1 VTAGTPLRASLAVV
15 VVLATVG
22 SFGAA
27 FGVMTGCTNEYSCTS
42 TGCAPCT
49 TTNAWLTAGWIAQG
63 VLLLAGLGLA
73 VLAAR
78 RTRLAAVRTAALL
91 LGPLA
96 FALFVLT
103 TVVAAAS
110 Y

>member
-1 VTAGTPLRASLAVV
+1 MTAGTPLRASLAVV
-15 VVLATVG
+15 LILATVG

-27 FGVMTGCTNEYSCTS
+27 FGVMTGCTNDYGCTS
-42 TGCAPCT
+42 TGCPPCAT
-49 TTNAWLTAGWIAQG
+49 ANAWLTGGWIAQG
-63 VLLLAGLGLA
+63 ALLLAGLILA

-78 RTRLAAVRTAALL
+78 RVRPRAVRVAALV

-96 FALFVLT
+96 VAVFVGT
-103 TVVAAAS
+103 TAAAVSS